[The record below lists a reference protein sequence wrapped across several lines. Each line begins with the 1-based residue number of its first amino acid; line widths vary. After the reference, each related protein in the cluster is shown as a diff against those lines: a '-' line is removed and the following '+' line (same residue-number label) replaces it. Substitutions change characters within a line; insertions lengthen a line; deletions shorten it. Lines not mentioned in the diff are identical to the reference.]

1 MAQRII
7 TGAILV
13 LALAVLL
20 YLGGWVFAIAAFLVF
35 ALAIYEELHALTQ
48 AGHKPVWWTAFAA
61 LIISVPMVLMYSYA
75 AIIPILTVLSF
86 CALLKIM
93 RRPEPDLIDVLVSV
107 LPMLTLVLP
116 AICIFGILETT
127 PRALQL
133 FFLVSLFVIAVGG
146 DTFAYFVGSRIGGQK
161 LCPNISPKKTISG
174 AIGGLLG
181 SVLCALVTG
190 WIFTLCAPNLALP
203 PFWAN
208 MLVGLFGGLAGQ
220 VGDLFASMV
229 KRHCQVKDFGNL
241 FPGHG
246 GMLDRLDSIS
256 FVAIIVYCYRI
267 ILLWGTP
274 AS

>member
-7 TGAILV
+7 TGGIMT
-13 LALAVLL
+13 LALALLL

-48 AGHKPVWWTAFAA
+48 AGHQPVCWTAYAA
-61 LIISVPMVLMYSYA
+61 LAISVPTVLYYSYA
-75 AIIPILTVLSF
+75 SIIPILTLLSF
-86 CALLKIM
+86 CALLQIM
-93 RRPEPDLIDVLVSV
+93 RRPEPDLIDVLISV

-116 AICIFGILETT
+116 AICIFGLLEIT
-127 PRALQL
+127 PRTLQL
-133 FFLVSLFVIAVGG
+133 FFLVMLFVIAVGG
-146 DTFAYFVGSRIGGQK
+146 DTAAYFVGSRIGGLK
-161 LCPNISPKKTISG
+161 LCPNISPKKTVSG

-181 SVLCALVTG
+181 SILCALAAG
-190 WIFTLCAPNLALP
+190 LIFSLCAPDLPLP

-208 MLVGLFGGLAGQ
+208 MLAGLFGGFAGQ

-229 KRHCQVKDFGNL
+229 KRHCKVKDFGNL

-267 ILLWGTP
+267 ILLLGTP
-274 AS
+274 AA

>member
-7 TGAILV
+7 TGAIMT
-13 LALAVLL
+13 LALALLL
-20 YLGGWVFAIAAFLVF
+20 YLGGWVFAITAFLVF

-48 AGHKPVWWTAFAA
+48 VGHKPVWWTAFASLA
-61 LIISVPMVLMYSYA
+61 ISVPAVLYYSYA
-75 AIIPILTVLSF
+75 AIIPILSVLSF
-86 CALLKIM
+86 CVLLRIM
-93 RRPEPDLIDVLVSV
+93 RRTEPDLVDVLVSV
-107 LPMLTLVLP
+107 LPMMTLVLP
-116 AICIFGILETT
+116 AICIFGLLEIA
-127 PRALQL
+127 PRVLQL
-133 FFLVSLFVIAVGG
+133 FFLVILFVIAIGG
-146 DTFAYFVGSRIGGQK
+146 DTAAYFVGSRIGGHK
-161 LCPNISPKKTISG
+161 LCPNISPKKTVSG

-181 SVLCALVTG
+181 SILCATVAG
-190 WIFTLCAPNLALP
+190 WIFSLCAPDLALP

-267 ILLWGTP
+267 ILLLGTP
-274 AS
+274 AA